1 MITTGNLIVK
11 FFSRNKTLVLLTFVA
26 CITGSLLNVL
36 LPLSIGKFYELLFQ
50 EGSTKVKLFDTLR
63 IPVDPINSFFS
74 FFLLLIGLKS

>member
-1 MITTGNLIVK
+1 MITTRNLIVK

-50 EGSTKVKLFDTLR
+50 EGSTKGKLFDTLR
-63 IPVDPINSFFS
+63 ISVDSIPSFFHFS
-74 FFLLLIGLKS
+74 FC